1 MGIFIKNKSNII
13 AAGAAALIC
22 ILMVVCADLAVMSAQ
37 KGISLWASNVLPAL
51 FPFFICVNFIAGTG
65 AVRLLPLNLFP
76 FVMSVLAGYPMGV
89 KIVGDMYRDGLIS
102 RREAKCMVTFCST
115 SGPVFMV
122 GAVGAGMLGSQT
134 AGMVIA
140 VSHYA
145 AAVINGIFFS
155 DGYRAGHVKHST
167 DKMLCSYD
175 ILETMTSSVYS
186 ACRSMAVILAYI
198 ILFMFIMDLMDT
210 AGVFGMLRSD
220 ILECLMKGTFEMT
233 VGCNSV
239 AASDVD
245 LRGACVLA
253 SVIVSW
259 GGLSVLGQSMSML
272 SGTGISFFYFVV
284 TKLTH
289 SFFAGII
296 ALFIGKLML

>member
-22 ILMVVCADLAVMSAQ
+22 ILMVVCADIAVLSAK
-37 KGISLWASNVLPAL
+37 KGISLWVSNVLPAL
-51 FPFFICVNFIAGTG
+51 FPFFVCVNFLAGTG
-65 AVRLLPLNLFP
+65 TVRLLPLNLFP
-76 FVMSVLAGYPMGV
+76 FTMSVLAGYPMGV

-102 RREAKCMVTFCST
+102 GREAKSMVSFCST

-134 AGMVIA
+134 AGIVIA

-145 AAVINGIFFS
+145 AAVINGVFFS
-155 DGYRAGHVKHST
+155 DGLHAGRLKNST
-167 DKMLCSYD
+167 DKKLCSYD
-175 ILETMTSSVYS
+175 ILETMTASVYA

-198 ILFMFIMDLMDT
+198 ILFMFVMDLMDT
-210 AGVFGMLRSD
+210 AGAFGMIRSD
-220 ILECLMKGTFEMT
+220 ILECLLRGSLEMT

-272 SGTGISFFYFVV
+272 AGTGISFLYFVI